1 MTLKVPSTS
10 PHKLSAER
18 LFRALQ
24 KTLPKL
30 ISRGVLLPPSQS
42 AKSPAPSS
50 PSPDRP
56 LPK

>member
-1 MTLKVPSTS
+1 VVLKVPSTS

-24 KTLPKL
+24 KTLPIL
-30 ISRGVLLPPSQS
+30 ISRGVLQPPSPS
-42 AKSPAPSS
+42 VKSPAPSL
-50 PSPDRP
+50 PSPERP